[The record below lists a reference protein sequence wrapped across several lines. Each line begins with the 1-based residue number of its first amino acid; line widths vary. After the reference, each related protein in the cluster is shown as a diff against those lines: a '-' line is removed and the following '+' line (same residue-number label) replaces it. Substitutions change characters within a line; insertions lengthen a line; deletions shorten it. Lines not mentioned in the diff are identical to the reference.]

1 MTFTELNQ
9 TIQKFDAEQV
19 VEEVYEQTKEPLAD
33 LNAVQLLQGLS
44 AKGRNLKSYA
54 SPLYAE
60 MKNRMNPLPGYGNPD
75 LRLTGAFYRGI
86 YASNQSGSLSI
97 TSTDSKTPDLEKK
110 YGELNI
116 FGLSEKFRIEH
127 VVENIEPAFKKE
139 IESVTGLTMQ

>member
-1 MTFTELNQ
+1 MTFTEIHQ
-9 TIQKFDAEQV
+9 TISKFNAEQV
-19 VEEVYEQTKEPLAD
+19 VSDVYEQTKEPLAD
-33 LNAVQLLQGLS
+33 LNAVQLLNGLS
-44 AKGRNLKSYA
+44 AKGKNLKSY
-54 SPLYAE
+54 SNPVYAE
-60 MKNRMNPLPGYGNPD
+60 LKNRMNPLPGFGNPD

-86 YASNQSGSLSI
+86 YASSQGGRLSI

-139 IESVTGLTMQ
+139 IERVTGLNME

>member
-19 VEEVYEQTKEPLAD
+19 VEDVYDQTKEPLAD
-33 LNAVQLLQGLS
+33 LNAVQLLNGLS
-44 AKGRNLKSYA
+44 AKGKNLKSYRSA
-54 SPLYAE
+54 EYATE
-60 MKNRMNPLPGYGNPD
+60 KNRINPLPGYGNPD

-86 YASNQSGSLSI
+86 YASNQGGSLTI
-97 TSTDSKTPDLEKK
+97 TSTDSKTADLEKK

-139 IESVTGLTMQ
+139 IERVTGLNME